1 MRIQYK
7 KRFCERIK
15 NMIYL
20 DHAATTG
27 VHPEVLLEMLPF
39 FKDVY
44 GNPSGIYEF
53 GKDAKEMME
62 RSRAQLAK
70 TIGAKPEEIFFTSGG
85 TEADNWA
92 LLKTAEQKKEQGRHI
107 ITSQIEHHAILR
119 TCAHLEKNG
128 YEVTYLPV
136 DREGMISLEALEQ
149 AVRKDTILISIMYAN
164 NEIGTVQPVREIG
177 KIAKKNNI
185 LFHTDAVQA
194 YMHEKINVSEEGI
207 DLLSVS
213 GHKFGGP
220 KGTGFLYVRDG
231 IMLPPL
237 LHGGG
242 QEKNRRAGTENVA
255 GIIGMGKASAIGE
268 KNFEKNHEKLSGMRD
283 YLIKRLQ
290 TEIEGC
296 RLNGS
301 MKHRL
306 DGNINISFEGVEGE
320 ALLLLLD
327 MAGIC
332 VSSGSACNSSSKSAS
347 HVLQAVKVPETYIR
361 GTIRITLGAENTMEE
376 LAVFM
381 EHLKED
387 IRYLRNGN

>member
-1 MRIQYK
+1 
-7 KRFCERIK
+7 
-15 NMIYL
+15 MIYF
-20 DHAATTG
+20 DHAATTK
-27 VHPEVLLEMLPF
+27 VYPEVLLEMLPF
-39 FKDVY
+39 LSDVY
-44 GNPSGIYEF
+44 GNPSSIYEF
-53 GKDAKEMME
+53 GNDAKEMIE

-70 TIGAKPEEIFFTSGG
+70 TIGAKTEEIFFTSGG

-92 LLKTAEQKKEQGRHI
+92 VIKTAEKEKEKGKHI

-119 TCAHLEKNG
+119 TCAFLERQG

-136 DREGMISLEALEQ
+136 DKDGLVSLSALEE
-149 AVRKDTILISIMYAN
+149 AIREDTILISIMYAN

-177 KIAKKNNI
+177 RIAHQNGI

-194 YMHEKINVSEEGI
+194 YLHEKIDVSKEEI

-220 KGTGFLYVRDG
+220 KGTGFLYIREG
-231 IMLPPL
+231 IFLPPFL
-237 LHGGG
+237 QGGD
-242 QEKNRRAGTENVA
+242 QEKKRRAGTENVA
-255 GIIGMGKASAIGE
+255 GIVGMGKASAIGE
-268 KNFEKNHEKLSGMRD
+268 RNFAKNHEKLCQMRN
-283 YLIKRLQ
+283 YLIKRIQ
-290 TEIEGC
+290 SEIPGS

-301 MKHRL
+301 AKKRL
-306 DGNINISFEGVEGE
+306 DGNINVSFEGVEGE

-347 HVLQAVKVPETYIR
+347 HVLEAISVPEEYIR

-376 LAVFM
+376 LDTFM
-381 EHLKED
+381 EHLKAD
-387 IRYLRNGN
+387 IRQLRENA